1 MTNSSFKLRI
11 FLFLIGMTSIYPS
24 AAQNT
29 NFNNLLDSAKWQNLF
44 PRRAGIQEDH
54 NQGYT
59 DDFYSFNNFK
69 QALEDM
75 SDYLVT
81 IRTKNNNGIWIS
93 VKKKSTNITYDY
105 FGNESSWNT
114 ADGESFEME
123 VDFQDFINRNDS
135 VNNKRELSAFLANIS
150 KETTGGWQYP
160 VDSSALYGA
169 YCNWGLYYVKEL
181 GYDSMDKG
189 AYSDA
194 SVDYPAVDTVGYYG
208 RGPIQLS
215 WNYNYGQFS
224 KFLFNDKNILL
235 ENPDTI
241 AQDGV
246 LAFKSA
252 IWFWMMPQCPK
263 PSCHQVMHNLWQ
275 PKEDTYIAGK
285 MYKKGFAHTNNI
297 INGGLECRHTST
309 PEFSLKVEL
318 RSQLYKYY
326 LAILGLSDSQIALED
341 TYDYTTICNDFD
353 SSAMEAYQNCSLDEI
368 ATDIDLKSINLNIFP
383 NPVSD
388 QINISFENSGNY
400 SLTIFNISGQK
411 VFSQININNN
421 ISIDASILN
430 SGLYILRV
438 FDNVSNY
445 SLYNKRILIL

>member
-1 MTNSSFKLRI
+1 MLR
-11 FLFLIGMTSIYPS
+11 LFALLLSVVIVNFSVAQSI
-24 AAQNT
+24 NIE
-29 NFNNLLDSAKWQNLF
+29 NLLDSTKWENLF
-44 PRRAGIQEDH
+44 PQRAGIQENH
-54 NQGYT
+54 NQGYSH
-59 DDFYSFNNFK
+59 DFYSYSNFK

-81 IRTKNNNGIWIS
+81 IRTNNNYGVWIS
-93 VKKKSTNITYDY
+93 VKRKSTNLSYDY
-105 FGNESSWNT
+105 YGDESSWT
-114 ADGESFEME
+114 DAQGESFVME
-123 VDFQDFINRNDS
+123 VDFQDFLNRNDS
-135 VNNKRELSAFLANIS
+135 INNKRELSAFLANIS

-181 GYDSMDKG
+181 GFETMNLGS
-189 AYSDA
+189 YSDA
-194 SVDYPAVDTVGYYG
+194 SAIYPAVDTVGYYG

-235 ENPDTI
+235 QNPDTI

-263 PSCHQVMHNLWQ
+263 PSCHQVMHDLWQ
-275 PKEDTYIAGK
+275 PAENIYTSDK

-297 INGGLECRHTST
+297 INGGLECRETST

-326 LAILGLSDSQIALED
+326 LAVVGLSDSQIALED
-341 TYDYTTICNDFD
+341 TDNYTTVCNDFE
-353 SSAMEAYQNCSLDEI
+353 SSAMESYQNCSLKEVI
-368 ATDIDLKSINLNIFP
+368 TGIDFKSSNFHIFP
-383 NPVSD
+383 NPVSN
-388 QINISFENSGNY
+388 QINIRFENSSDY
-400 SLTIFNISGQK
+400 SITILNVNGQK
-411 VFSQININNN
+411 VYNKFNVNSS
-421 ISIDASILN
+421 ISIDASAFK
-430 SGLYILRV
+430 SGVYVVRI
-438 FDNVSNY
+438 FDNISNY
-445 SLYNKRILIL
+445 SLDNQRILVL